1 MKFRWRG
8 GTKGFIAR
16 SASRAVRRELSR
28 NGGGERAS
36 NSCSLLIIL
45 LIGIPLATFLLQIL
59 MIPVILIF
67 ELLQRNPLLSIVLI
81 GSIFVGIFGV
91 VYLQKKR
98 YIESA
103 IYWLSRTFR
112 KITKVERL
120 ILSALAILAV
130 ILCATLVIVV
140 IVTTF

>member
-28 NGGGERAS
+28 PGGGERAS

-45 LIGIPLATFLLQIL
+45 FIGIPLAIVLLQIL
-59 MIPVILIF
+59 MIPVVLIF
-67 ELLQRNPLLSIVLI
+67 ELLQKNLLLSIVLI
-81 GSIFVGIFGV
+81 GSFFVGIFGV

-103 IYWLSRTFR
+103 INWLSRTFR
-112 KITKVERL
+112 KITKIERF

-140 IVTTF
+140 IVTTI